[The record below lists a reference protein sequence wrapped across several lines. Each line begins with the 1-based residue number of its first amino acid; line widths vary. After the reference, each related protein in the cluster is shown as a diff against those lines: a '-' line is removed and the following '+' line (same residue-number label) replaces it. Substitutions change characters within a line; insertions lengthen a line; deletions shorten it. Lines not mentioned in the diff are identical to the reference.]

1 MPKLNQIIAISAGK
15 KSQTHKTITEV
26 YQNLQK
32 ASLLEGIS
40 RTYKPKDDE
49 GEQLNRRAKWLND

>member
-15 KSQTHKTITEV
+15 KSSAQKAITEAHHS
-26 YQNLQK
+26 LQK
-32 ASLLEGIS
+32 SAQLEGIS

-49 GEQLNRRAKWLND
+49 GE